1 MKLVHFLTKLR
12 NETVQ
17 IELKNGTVIHGTIIG
32 VDPSMNTHLRRVKM
46 TVKGRNPVTLDHLS
60 VRGSTIRFYILPES
74 LNLDSLLVDEKSKKA
89 KASEDKSKEIQAKA
103 TASGAG
109 ARGKLRVYK

>member
-109 ARGKLRVYK
+109 ARGKLGVYK